1 MRFRVTGSKGVLTYG
16 IGVARPILHSN
27 PQSAVRAYEV
37 ETITANGQ
45 HRYVIAIAIAG
56 KPM

>member
-1 MRFRVTGSKGVLTYG
+1 M
-16 IGVARPILHSN
+16 HSN

-45 HRYVIAIAIAG
+45 HRHVVAIDIAG